1 MAAQLA
7 TSAAGRLLSR
17 FRPSTLTQYR
27 RMWRDFLASQEAAGL
42 LPSQVTAQMLLSF
55 MEFLHCNALS
65 SSHISNYLT
74 ALRALHILYGLETS
88 AFKDEH
94 LPLFIKS
101 LRLQAPFNPKLV
113 LSLDIELLQ
122 KIVSK
127 CDNFSFTV
135 VFKPLY
141 LVTFFSFMRLSNLLP
156 HSVNSF
162 DHTSQLAKGDVIF
175 GHQGA
180 VLVVTWSKTVQNRK
194 DFATIP
200 LPDLQGVPLCPVTAL
215 KVLFQASPRGP
226 NSPVFMI
233 PRQKQWVPLTDSVA
247 RKHLKDICKALGLHK
262 SLTFHNFRRA
272 GASWAFHHGVP
283 LENIMKHGTWKSDS
297 VWTYLSSSVS
307 ATNPVSV
314 AFQRELLP

>member
-17 FRPSTLTQYR
+17 FRPYTLTQYR
-27 RMWRDFLASQEAAGL
+27 KMWRDFLAF
-42 LPSQVTAQMLLSF
+42 QVTAQMLLSF

-65 SSHISNYLT
+65 LSHIPNYLT
-74 ALRALHILYGLETS
+74 ALRALHIVYGLETS
-88 AFKDEH
+88 AFKDER

-127 CDNFSFTV
+127 CDNFSFPV

-162 DHTSQLAKGDVIF
+162 DDTRQLAKGDVIF

-200 LPDLQGVPLCPVTAL
+200 LPDLQGGPLCPVTAL

-233 PRQKQWVPLTDSVA
+233 PRQKQWGPLTDSVA
-247 RKHLKDICKALGLHK
+247 RKGWGLLGF
-262 SLTFHNFRRA
+262 SP
-272 GASWAFHHGVP
+272 W
-283 LENIMKHGTWKSDS
+283 GT
-297 VWTYLSSSVS
+297 
-307 ATNPVSV
+307 P
-314 AFQRELLP
+314 